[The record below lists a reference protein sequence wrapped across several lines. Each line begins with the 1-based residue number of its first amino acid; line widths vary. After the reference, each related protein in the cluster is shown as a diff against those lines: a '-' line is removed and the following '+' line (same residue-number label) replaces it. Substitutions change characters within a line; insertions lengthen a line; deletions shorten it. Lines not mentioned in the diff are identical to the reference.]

1 MTTMCFQVEDDV
13 REFVFQMSNAY
24 RVSMSEYLRKIL
36 MEEMKEKGDVLKKI
50 GQIKDLQAEIRRM
63 EAERQKLEDLIN
75 AITEKRKEVERL
87 QSELNVA

>member
-1 MTTMCFQVEDDV
+1 MTTMCFQVEDNV

-24 RVSMSEYLRKIL
+24 HMSMSEYLRRTL
-36 MEEMKEKGDVLKKI
+36 REEMKGKEDVLKKI

-75 AITEKRKEVERL
+75 AITEQRKEVERL